1 MPTFA
6 SILCAVDGSRAS
18 EAAVRRAVALAA
30 PDAGLAFL
38 AVVWREGAGPTER
51 AALSVARAGEAL
63 DDAVGIAAASNVP
76 CERVLEHAPDTV
88 AAILRRAA
96 GHALLVLG
104 APPSTRAGGILTGSV
119 ATAIVHQA
127 RGPVLLVRDTGNAE
141 TFPRRIVVAS
151 DGSRESQRAVR
162 AAADIASARQA
173 DVTLVSVDGSET
185 TPQIR
190 DQVSFLR
197 ERLGREPHVAT
208 LGGHPHDAVAA
219 LADEIGA
226 DLLVVGSRG
235 LHGAR
240 ALASTSE
247 RLAHE
252 ASMSVLIA
260 RPARR
265 LVVHPELAATAR
277 STALRLREQAIEG
290 RFTRGRVT

>member
-1 MPTFA
+1 MPPFA

-18 EAAVRRAVALAA
+18 DAAVRRAVALAA
-30 PDAGLAFL
+30 PDADLAFL

-63 DDAVGIAAASNVP
+63 DDAVAIAAASNVR
-76 CERVLEHAPDTV
+76 CERLLEHGPDTV
-88 AAILRRAA
+88 ATILRRAA

-104 APPSTRAGGILTGSV
+104 APPSSRAGGILTGSV
-119 ATAIVHQA
+119 ATAVVHRA
-127 RGPVLLVRDTGNAE
+127 RGPVLLVRDAGDAE
-141 TFPRRIVVAS
+141 AFPRRIVVAS
-151 DGSRESQRAVR
+151 DGSRESRLAVR
-162 AAADIASARQA
+162 AAADIASARQS
-173 DVTLVSVDGSET
+173 DVTLVSVDGSDT
-185 TPQIR
+185 APRIL
-190 DQVSFLR
+190 DQASLLR
-197 ERLGREPHVAT
+197 ERLGREPHVTA
-208 LGGHPHDAVAA
+208 LGGHPHHAVAA

-235 LHGAR
+235 LHGPR

-252 ASMSVLIA
+252 AGISVLIV

-265 LVVHPELAATAR
+265 LVAHPELAAAARTTAV
-277 STALRLREQAIEG
+277 RLRERAIEG

>member
-1 MPTFA
+1 MPPFT

-18 EAAVRRAVALAA
+18 DAAVRRAVALAA

-38 AVVWREGAGPTER
+38 AVVWREGVGPTER
-51 AALSVARAGEAL
+51 ATLSVALAEQAL
-63 DDAVGIAAASNVP
+63 DSAMATAAASNVHS
-76 CERVLEHAPDTV
+76 ERLLEHAPDTV
-88 AAILRRAA
+88 AAILRHAA

-119 ATAIVHQA
+119 ATAVVHRA
-127 RGPVLLVRDTGNAE
+127 RGPVLLVRDTGDADA
-141 TFPRRIVVAS
+141 FPQHILVAT

-162 AAADIASARQA
+162 ATADIACARQA
-173 DVTLVSVDGSET
+173 DITLVCVDGCET
-185 TPQIR
+185 APRLHEQAT
-190 DQVSFLR
+190 FLH
-197 ERLGREPHVAT
+197 ERLGREPTVAT
-208 LGGHPHDAVAA
+208 LDGRPHHAITE
-219 LADEIGA
+219 LAGEIGA

-252 ASMSVLIA
+252 AGMSVLIV
-260 RPARR
+260 RPTRR
-265 LVVHPELAATAR
+265 LVPHPELTAAAR
-277 STALRLREQAIEG
+277 STAVRLRERAIDR